1 MNPLNDYP
9 ALRRVAYYIQFVVAG
24 LVLLTGIG
32 YATAGAALPGW
43 YVVTA
48 AVTSG
53 AWSYLGLT
61 AAQNVPTEN

>member
-1 MNPLNDYP
+1 MNPLDAHP
-9 ALRRVAYYIQFVVAG
+9 KARRIAYYIQFVVAG

-32 YATAGAALPGW
+32 YSAADASLPTW
-43 YVVTA
+43 YVVVA

-61 AAQNVPTEN
+61 AAKNTPVE